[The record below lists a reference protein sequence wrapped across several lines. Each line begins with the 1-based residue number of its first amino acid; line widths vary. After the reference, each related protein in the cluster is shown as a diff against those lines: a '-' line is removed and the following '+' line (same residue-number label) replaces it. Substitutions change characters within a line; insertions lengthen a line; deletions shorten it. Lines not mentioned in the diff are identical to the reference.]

1 MVQTSEQYEFV
12 HHALCLYESRLSA
25 ETVQWFSED
34 LPDLWSL
41 GVISWLPTQGFWKEL
56 PAVEGKRSHEA
67 KSGHGLWKMATYS
80 SPPASCVYEYTCK
93 HPLNYS
99 EGRLLMEVWLISHT
113 AKEEFVLSVLTI
125 CHTEYMYEIYVI
137 RWYLEELLKK
147 LLLCV

>member
-1 MVQTSEQYEFV
+1 M
-12 HHALCLYESRLSA
+12 
-25 ETVQWFSED
+25 
-34 LPDLWSL
+34 
-41 GVISWLPTQGFWKEL
+41 
-56 PAVEGKRSHEA
+56 EGKRSHEA

-137 RWYLEELLKK
+137 R
-147 LLLCV
+147 